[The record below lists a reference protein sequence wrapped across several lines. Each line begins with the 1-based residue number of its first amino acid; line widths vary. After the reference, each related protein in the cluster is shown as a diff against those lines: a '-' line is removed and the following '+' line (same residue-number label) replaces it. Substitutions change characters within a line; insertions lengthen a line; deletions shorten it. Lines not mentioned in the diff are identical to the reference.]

1 MLLTIM
7 NRKWSELNIEE
18 WFTEVN
24 HLSSSRMKSSSST
37 LESFVNYC
45 DHIRINGQNAQ
56 TIERALEV
64 ARYVDKGISP
74 TTAINIAWK
83 TYPLIKA

>member
-7 NRKWSELNIEE
+7 NRKWSELDIEE

-24 HLSSSRMKSSSST
+24 HFSSNQMKSSSST
-37 LESFVNYC
+37 LKSFVNYC
-45 DHIRINGQNAQ
+45 AHIRINGQNAQ

-64 ARYVDKGISP
+64 ARYVEKGISP
-74 TTAINIAWK
+74 TTAISIAWK
-83 TYPLIKA
+83 TYPLVEA